1 VALDASG
8 NIIVTDYYCSQ
19 ACVQIFDSQGT
30 FLLEFGSYGRGDGQF
45 DGPWG
50 VAVGATG
57 NIFVTDA
64 GNNRIQVFAP
74 GP

>member
-1 VALDASG
+1 
-8 NIIVTDYYCSQ
+8 
-19 ACVQIFDSQGT
+19 
-30 FLLEFGSYGRGDGQF
+30 
-45 DGPWG
+45 

-64 GNNRIQVFAP
+64 GNNRVQVFAP